1 MEKET
6 ATQYRQLALAMLRT
20 GLFGFGGGPSVM
32 PLFRVEAVD
41 TYKWMDNEEFGETLA
56 IANTLPGPVATKMAA
71 YLGYRLKG
79 WTGACWATL
88 WHIFPTSVAMVLLF
102 SLVDAISGSEVVAGM
117 IGAVTPVIAVLLAQ
131 MAYDF
136 GKKAVKGFGWV
147 FGILTFLIAFAAL
160 QGFDVHPGF
169 VIIAFI
175 IYGVFHYK
183 LMDKWRSRQKGESS

>member
-1 MEKET
+1 
-6 ATQYRQLALAMLRT
+6 
-20 GLFGFGGGPSVM
+20 
-32 PLFRVEAVD
+32 
-41 TYKWMDNEEFGETLA
+41 
-56 IANTLPGPVATKMAA
+56 
-71 YLGYRLKG
+71 
-79 WTGACWATL
+79 
-88 WHIFPTSVAMVLLF
+88 MVLLF

-183 LMDKWRSRQKGESS
+183 LVDKWRSRQKGESS